1 MNLMPLTGMVILIQT
16 SNKKAGNYPAL
27 YLM

>member
-1 MNLMPLTGMVILIQT
+1 MILMPLTGMEILIQT

-27 YLM
+27 YWM

>member
-1 MNLMPLTGMVILIQT
+1 MILMPLTGMYILIHT